1 VNGNLDWLTME
12 ESRIKNVFKRTFLAT

>member
-1 VNGNLDWLTME
+1 VNGKLDWLTME